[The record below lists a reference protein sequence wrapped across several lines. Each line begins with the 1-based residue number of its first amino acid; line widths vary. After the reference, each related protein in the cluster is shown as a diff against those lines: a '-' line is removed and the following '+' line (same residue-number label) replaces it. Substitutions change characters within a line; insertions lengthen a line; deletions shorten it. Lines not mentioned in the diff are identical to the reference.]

1 MQNKNN
7 PGATEMKNRSII
19 LITLIGIMIFTMACT
34 ITLPDNVSL
43 RQVRGSGDVVEETR
57 NVSGFDTVVLKGIGN
72 IYIEQGTTEGLRI
85 EAEDNLIE
93 LMEIDVIGDRL
104 EIGFRQVVNIRPT
117 RPINFYVTMIDVESI
132 QLLGSGNIN
141 ASPLIDEEIR
151 FVLAGSG
158 NISVEDIQT
167 EILRAELPGSGNINI
182 SGTATRQ
189 EIRLMGSGD
198 YDGRDLQSREADISI
213 AGSGNVTVDASEQL
227 DITIAGSGTVRYIGD
242 PLINQNIFGS
252 GRIVKQR

>member
-1 MQNKNN
+1 
-7 PGATEMKNRSII
+7 MKNRSFII
-19 LITLIGIMIFTMACT
+19 ITLIGVLLFSMACT

-43 RQVRGSGDVVEETR
+43 QQVRGSGNVVEETR
-57 NVSGFDTVVLKGIGN
+57 TVSGFDTVILKGVGN
-72 IYIEQGTTEGLRI
+72 IFIEQGRSEGLRI

-93 LMEIDVIGDRL
+93 HMEIEVVGDRL
-104 EIGFRQVVNIRPT
+104 EIGFKNVINLRPT
-117 RPINFYVTMIDVESI
+117 KPINFYVTMIDVESI

-141 ASPLIDEEIR
+141 AGPITTDELR
-151 FVLAGSG
+151 LVLAGSG
-158 NISVEDIQT
+158 NITAEDLDVDIV
-167 EILRAELPGSGNINI
+167 RAELPGSGDITL
-182 SGTATRQ
+182 SGSAPRQ

-198 YDGRDLQSREADISI
+198 YEGRDLVSQEADISI

-242 PLINQNIFGS
+242 PQIDQNILGS